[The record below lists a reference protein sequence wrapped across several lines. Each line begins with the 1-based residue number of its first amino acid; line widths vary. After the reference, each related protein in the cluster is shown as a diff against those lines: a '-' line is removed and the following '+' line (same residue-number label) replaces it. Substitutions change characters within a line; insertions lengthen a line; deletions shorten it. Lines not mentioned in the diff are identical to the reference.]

1 MSTMN
6 RLKVCA
12 IASACLGVVLPASAA
27 AHSRSHGKT
36 TASAAAKRSVQYR
49 GKTHH
54 GDPIS
59 FTLSGSRIGKVKGYA
74 PTLCLATEGLP
85 MSGTDAFDPPGTF
98 ALGHTGKATA
108 KRTNSIWNTSDVTKN
123 FTLNTKRGRNGRI
136 TGSLHADFS
145 FLMILYTYPISA
157 RPYVCTGDTTF
168 QAQPKR

>member
-1 MSTMN
+1 M
-6 RLKVCA
+6 
-12 IASACLGVVLPASAA
+12 LGVFVARGFLAGPW
-27 AHSRSHGKT
+27 SHT
-36 TASAAAKRSVQYR
+36 LFTALAGAGV
-49 GKTHH
+49 
-54 GDPIS
+54 
-59 FTLSGSRIGKVKGYA
+59 GYVVVRRERRRA
-74 PTLCLATEGLP
+74 VRYAVATLCLATEGLP

-108 KRTNSIWNTSDVTKN
+108 KRTNTIWNTSDVTKN
-123 FTLNTKRGRNGRI
+123 FTLKTKRGRNGHI